1 MAVFKQIFAPTVK
14 VCAYGKIGALL
25 EWTPWLQLM
34 PRRKVGTAF
43 LLKNY
48 PQGTPSLKR

>member
-14 VCAYGKIGALL
+14 VCAYGKIGAL
-25 EWTPWLQLM
+25 LM